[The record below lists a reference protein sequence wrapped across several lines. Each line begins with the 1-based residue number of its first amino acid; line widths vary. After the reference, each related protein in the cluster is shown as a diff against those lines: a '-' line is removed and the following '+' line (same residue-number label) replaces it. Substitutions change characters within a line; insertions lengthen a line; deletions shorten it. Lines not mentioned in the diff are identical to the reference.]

1 MVQDD
6 QQVAIQAHT
15 PKGYYSKVMGKLREL
30 PEYAEKLDHE
40 LQDLVEALSEVEA
53 YRANYECF
61 RAIVEIPSE
70 TLTMES
76 LEDKYL
82 VDQTQL
88 HHSIATDK
96 VAARYERVCKFPV
109 KLVLRV
115 KPAQCG
121 SPSGN
126 VSDASL
132 HAALLMSDHLFEW
145 DERSLVIPKKVD
157 FTKQPALTTGIL
169 YGSKWFTYIVQQRSK
184 LEGAIT
190 SPSDSL
196 HKQEIDL
203 MFELTTKKD
212 DLIKSVIKTIINYN
226 RAKTYDCR
234 SCNNRHF
241 IQDVTKALGVKKL
254 PAFGA
259 SLKQQLEKSNRQCS
273 RKLSRAN
280 LTTHTDLDTYVS
292 GLSEEKLHELTVV
305 DLEYLVGKY
314 FFFHVEKWEQ
324 SLAPDQW
331 TCQQRNCQLTSIEE
345 QLERAALSSQ
355 SNCVLL

>member
-6 QQVAIQAHT
+6 QQDAIQAHT
-15 PKGYYSKVMGKLREL
+15 PKGYYSKVMGKLQ
-30 PEYAEKLDHE
+30 KLTEHATKPAHE
-40 LQDLVEALSEVEA
+40 LHSLVEALTEVES

-61 RAIVEIPSE
+61 RVIVEVPSE
-70 TLTMES
+70 TLAIES

-88 HHSIATDK
+88 HHSTATDK
-96 VAARYERVCKFPV
+96 VVARYERVCKFPV
-109 KLVLRV
+109 KLVLCI
-115 KPAQCG
+115 KPAPRG
-121 SPSGN
+121 SPSRS

-132 HAALLMSDHLFEW
+132 HAAVLISDHLFEW

-169 YGSKWFTYIVQQRSK
+169 YGSEWFTYIVQQRSR

-190 SPSDSL
+190 SPPDSL

-212 DLIKSVIKTIINYN
+212 DLLKSVIKTVISYN
-226 RAKTYDCR
+226 RNKMYDPR

-241 IQDVTKALGVKKL
+241 ILDVTKALGIKKL

-273 RKLSRAN
+273 RKLSRADLSTHIN
-280 LTTHTDLDTYVS
+280 LDVYVIS
-292 GLSEEKLHELTVV
+292 LSEEKLHELTVV

-314 FFFHVEKWEQ
+314 FFFHVDDWEQ

-331 TCQQRNCQLTSIEE
+331 TCQHKNCQLA
-345 QLERAALSSQ
+345 QLEKQLEKTALSSQ